1 MMFCL
6 AFFAAMF
13 MVETVLD
20 DGVKTSETV
29 EVPGSGDVVRFVW
42 PKAKVPANFKSIT
55 VTPDFA
61 SAKKGEEGYW
71 VMPDNTYGTFRLDK
85 GLYRQ
90 SWHIFMPMF
99 GMKTPRTAYC
109 AIVSGMPH
117 SLAVEAK
124 AVEVRSDGAWT
135 QVASEMENWRHM
147 VRHRFEKR
155 KIDAVRIT
163 CFETWGDSSAQIF
176 EVRVY

>member
-55 VTPDFA
+55 VTPDSA
-61 SAKKGEEGYW
+61 SANFPRERT
-71 VMPDNTYGTFRLDK
+71 D
-85 GLYRQ
+85 
-90 SWHIFMPMF
+90 SW
-99 GMKTPRTAYC
+99 
-109 AIVSGMPH
+109 
-117 SLAVEAK
+117 
-124 AVEVRSDGAWT
+124 
-135 QVASEMENWRHM
+135 
-147 VRHRFEKR
+147 
-155 KIDAVRIT
+155 
-163 CFETWGDSSAQIF
+163 
-176 EVRVY
+176 

>member
-1 MMFCL
+1 
-6 AFFAAMF
+6 MF

-20 DGVKTSETV
+20 DGVKTSETF

-42 PKAKVPANFKSIT
+42 PK
-55 VTPDFA
+55 
-61 SAKKGEEGYW
+61 
-71 VMPDNTYGTFRLDK
+71 
-85 GLYRQ
+85 
-90 SWHIFMPMF
+90 
-99 GMKTPRTAYC
+99 
-109 AIVSGMPH
+109 
-117 SLAVEAK
+117 AK

-135 QVASEMENWRHM
+135 QVASEMENWRRM